1 MFGLTRGEIILVAFV
16 FALIY
21 GAGLLP
27 RLAAWISRRMAPPA
41 READEKKGE

>member
-1 MFGLTRGEIILVAFV
+1 MFGLTHGEFLLVAFI

-27 RLAAWISRRMAPPA
+27 KLAAWLAGRGDHA
-41 READEKKGE
+41 ETKGG

>member
-1 MFGLTRGEIILVAFV
+1 MFGITRGEIVLIAFV

-27 RLAAWISRRMAPPA
+27 RLSAWISRRVAPG
-41 READEKKGE
+41 RDADEKNGE

>member
-1 MFGLTRGEIILVAFV
+1 MTFGLTRGEIALIAFV

-27 RLAAWISRRMAPPA
+27 RLARWLEKKVGKP
-41 READEKKGE
+41 DEKSE

>member
-1 MFGLTRGEIILVAFV
+1 VVFGLTRGEIVLVAFV

-27 RLAAWISRRMAPPA
+27 RLAAWLSKRVGQP
-41 READEKKGE
+41 DEKGD

>member
-1 MFGLTRGEIILVAFV
+1 MFGLTRGEIALTAFV

-27 RLAAWISRRMAPPA
+27 KIAKALTRGSRAPSEDK
-41 READEKKGE
+41 RGE

>member
-1 MFGLTRGEIILVAFV
+1 MLFGLTRGEMILTAFV

-27 RLAAWISRRMAPPA
+27 RVAARLGGKAPTAPNTS
-41 READEKKGE
+41 DD

>member
-1 MFGLTRGEIILVAFV
+1 MFGLTRGEIVLIAFV

-27 RLAAWISRRMAPPA
+27 RLIAWLDGRK
-41 READEKKGE
+41 DG